1 MKFTTFNLA
10 QRHAQSDHLWKDYI
24 SSADAIVFLV
34 DAADSIRFAR
44 AKAELDNLLKDEKI
58 FNVPIVILGSKSDS
72 QNAVDEKRF
81 RAALDLSETMEQ
93 HNDGRNLRNLQVYMC
108 NMNDIGT
115 FGCAFRY
122 IGRFLKEI

>member
-93 HNDGRNLRNLQVYMC
+93 QNDGRNLRNLQ
-108 NMNDIGT
+108 
-115 FGCAFRY
+115 
-122 IGRFLKEI
+122 